1 MFKHFQS
8 QSILFQIPL
17 NIKNFDKLYYYR
29 SNLLW
34 SICFSSTRETFVFTN
49 THFIHKRPIMQHR
62 KWFLKNYW
70 TIFFCKRKLFKN
82 PLQFVLF
89 LKQCIFFTRIDI
101 SHDIHSGQQS
111 ELMRVIKIQNKV
123 NTLKMPFSLNLPH
136 TKSTGTQL
144 QLNNLKVLL
153 KRLGNKIS
161 GKGKRLISSICAL
174 KNWSTV
180 MTRVME

>member
-1 MFKHFQS
+1 MH
-8 QSILFQIPL
+8 I
-17 NIKNFDKLYYYR
+17 
-29 SNLLW
+29 
-34 SICFSSTRETFVFTN
+34 
-49 THFIHKRPIMQHR
+49 
-62 KWFLKNYW
+62 
-70 TIFFCKRKLFKN
+70 
-82 PLQFVLF
+82 
-89 LKQCIFFTRIDI
+89 FTRIDI

-136 TKSTGTQL
+136 TKSTVTQL

-161 GKGKRLISSICAL
+161 GKGKRLISYICAL